1 MKKSESTMKGLRMKT
16 LNELIQELG
25 NFKYV
30 TKIQNNQYE
39 IVFEKGFIFQSYQ
52 TIMAVKTWNEIY
64 LRENWQISNTTSK
77 YLYQFLDLDRK
88 ELLQKIK
95 ENKIQFFK
103 D

>member
-1 MKKSESTMKGLRMKT
+1 MKKLEPTMKGLKMKT
-16 LNELIQELG
+16 LDELIKELG
-25 NFKYV
+25 TFKYV
-30 TKIQNNQYE
+30 AKIQNNQYE

-52 TIMAVKTWNEIY
+52 TIMAVKTLDGIF

-77 YLYQFLDLDRK
+77 YLYQFLNLDRK

-95 ENKIQFFK
+95 ENEIQFFK

>member
-1 MKKSESTMKGLRMKT
+1 MKGLKMKT
-16 LNELIQELG
+16 LDELIKELG
-25 NFKYV
+25 DFKYV
-30 TKIQNNQYE
+30 RKIQNNQYE

-52 TIMAVKTWNEIY
+52 TIMAVKTWYGTYIK
-64 LRENWQISNTTSK
+64 ENWQISNTTSK
-77 YLYQFLDLDRK
+77 YLYQFLNLNRK